1 MIKLPLYPELPKRP
15 IQEVEPLDRNA
26 DCARC
31 SLYQVNPAG
40 SRCIAANGQLG
51 DILVIGDSPTELE
64 RKTGLAFTS
73 STGKQLRK
81 LLGELAPGRNVV
93 YTYALGCKPG
103 RDTDFDQAVSMCRP
117 YLAKVIEECN
127 PKIILL
133 VGSLAGSSVLDLG
146 YNWQDIR
153 NGFAWLHRDTG
164 SIPVYMLPTL
174 SQGYRNHLV
183 MKALREDLRKALV
196 WGPHN
201 TYRLAL
207 TASYAI
213 IDDARGAE
221 QAYAELKSAG
231 LVVAT
236 DVETSGMMFEP
247 DFRIECLAVANRDFA
262 YVFSRRCLEDSDS
275 ILWLRR
281 ILQELDHTS
290 WNGQYDLCAIECERL
305 LHPNGRDLKRPLLN
319 LQSDARLKRKIG
331 DSEAAGDLA
340 TCANLVGMGGHKDE
354 QHGALEAIC
363 GELRALALATTLT
376 PTGRTRKAPRCLS
389 VDPTQVPK
397 QWLRWLNDGY
407 SPHKFAHRFV
417 PKHIE
422 HRYVALDAY
431 STVLL
436 EELCTANLLDQEDE
450 GQITIWE
457 EVTKPSMYAW
467 ARAKL
472 NGFPTDKGAVQLF
485 SDYLKS
491 EAGLCLKKIH
501 AYKPDL
507 NPRSSQQVGKFLN
520 DLGLKS
526 KRKTDSNEQSW
537 SKDVLEGMKDKHPII
552 PLLLRYK
559 LLTHTDTNFA
569 GGMLSDIR
577 SDGRVHPSYL
587 QDGTASGRPS
597 CIAKGTPIEIVRD
610 VSKQPLGTPIEDVKV
625 GDYAYAFDDDLK
637 LVIRKVTAVIPNG
650 VKKVLRLHW
659 QGSGHQHKGYLDLT
673 ADHLVRRT
681 DGTYVRADNL
691 HVGERVMALHRGV
704 KGRHGYGRLWPTGGG
719 EIRDHR
725 LVYSETI
732 GGNPEHVHHKNGN
745 KLDNRPENLEGLTHK
760 DHTSHHA
767 KTRSPEALA
776 KMGNTIH
783 QKWVNNREEMMK
795 IHPRDGSNN
804 GRYLGL
810 TKEWILT
817 ELTRFGGATVKMARA
832 HGLDYATLQKYM
844 KEHSIDRRE
853 FKKLCKQR
861 NHEIVRIEELSESV
875 EVYDLTIDDVH
886 NFIASEIC
894 VHNCT
899 DPNFFNRLKGRDAQS
914 RELGNMLRSC
924 HKAPTGWSI
933 IEADMGQIEIRLAAY
948 LSQDAAMIAMLNSGV
963 DFHTRSAELF
973 APYMG
978 KDLSKMTQEEKDIF
992 RENCKTSNFAAI
1004 YEIPSQLGFMLS
1016 KRLGIDKGPANDLGR
1031 AMFKTYTGLR
1041 RFMDTSYAE
1050 AYANGYTRTHW
1061 KGKPARKRPM
1071 IGMGKNPPTLSD
1083 LEKELRF
1090 NRGDDQGTDED
1101 SPESSGGLDV
1111 TAARGTYNTDV
1122 QGCYPGHMRIL
1133 TKSGY
1138 IPIIEAPEFGEVW
1151 TGSAWKPY
1159 KRLDRGEAQLADI
1172 YLSNGHI
1179 HHCDVRHK
1187 LLTETADGYEF
1198 KHYSDLQPGDKVCLS
1213 LAQPRE
1219 FGDSPVSTKEAYW
1232 MGFAIGNG
1240 CTRQRNL
1247 LAVTFGDRKGRY
1259 NRIDKSNE
1267 FREFV
1272 HGIGFQDRND
1282 FVKSGCLTVNVE
1294 SKELRERWEELG
1306 YPWGCLARDKS
1317 IPTCIW
1323 TANLEA
1329 RKQFLIGLLDADGT
1343 VGSKRSAAN
1352 LHMASRELLQQAQ
1365 LLFRTVGVTSVL
1377 LQTTATSWR
1386 LCLNSM
1392 QASQELAYG
1401 MCGGTKLIISD
1412 ERVPAFLVRKFIE
1425 LCPKWPSADRS
1436 GYTLHSRMKSGGY
1449 TNIYTFLD
1457 MAKTAGVDLGTP
1469 IYSTSRVVKKVDL
1482 GTTETTYT
1490 LSVSDPGHRF
1500 DCEGVIAKNSAVD
1513 IITSMLKPVT
1523 DWLDA
1528 NTDGGQFILQIY
1540 DSIMLLVKDEDL
1552 DKTLKFLVSLM
1563 KDEQEPKVGYVS
1575 GIPLVV
1581 DVKVGKSW
1589 DSLKKVKLT

>member
-31 SLYQVNPAG
+31 SLHQVNPAG
-40 SRCIAANGQLG
+40 SRCIPANGQLG

-103 RDTDFDQAVSMCRP
+103 RDTDFDRAVSMCRP

-164 SIPVYMLPTL
+164 SVPVYMLPTL

-183 MKALREDLRKALV
+183 MKALREDLRKALI

-201 TYRLAL
+201 TYKLAL

-213 IDDARGAE
+213 INDAQGAE
-221 QAYAELKSAG
+221 QAYVELKSAG

-247 DFRIECLAVANRDFA
+247 DFRIECLAVANRDFT
-262 YVFSRRCLEDSDS
+262 YVFSRSCLEDPNA
-275 ILWLRR
+275 IGWLRR

-290 WNGQYDLCAIECERL
+290 WNGQYDLCAIECEQV
-305 LHPNGRDLKRPLLN
+305 LHPNGRDVKRPLLN

-376 PTGRTRKAPRCLS
+376 PTGRTRKSPRCLS

-436 EELCTANLLDQEDE
+436 EELCTANLLDQEDD

-491 EAGLCLKKIH
+491 EAELCLKKIH

-597 CIAKGTPIEIVRD
+597 C
-610 VSKQPLGTPIEDVKV
+610 
-625 GDYAYAFDDDLK
+625 
-637 LVIRKVTAVIPNG
+637 
-650 VKKVLRLHW
+650 
-659 QGSGHQHKGYLDLT
+659 
-673 ADHLVRRT
+673 
-681 DGTYVRADNL
+681 
-691 HVGERVMALHRGV
+691 
-704 KGRHGYGRLWPTGGG
+704 
-719 EIRDHR
+719 
-725 LVYSETI
+725 
-732 GGNPEHVHHKNGN
+732 
-745 KLDNRPENLEGLTHK
+745 
-760 DHTSHHA
+760 
-767 KTRSPEALA
+767 
-776 KMGNTIH
+776 
-783 QKWVNNREEMMK
+783 
-795 IHPRDGSNN
+795 
-804 GRYLGL
+804 
-810 TKEWILT
+810 
-817 ELTRFGGATVKMARA
+817 
-832 HGLDYATLQKYM
+832 
-844 KEHSIDRRE
+844 
-853 FKKLCKQR
+853 
-861 NHEIVRIEELSESV
+861 
-875 EVYDLTIDDVH
+875 
-886 NFIASEIC
+886 
-894 VHNCT
+894 T

-924 HKAPTGWSI
+924 HKAPPGWSI

-1101 SPESSGGLDV
+1101 SPEGSGSLDV

-1122 QGCYPGHMRIL
+1122 QGCYPGHMKIL

-1213 LAQPRE
+1213 LAQPKE
-1219 FGDSPVSTKEAYW
+1219 FGDSPVSAKEAYW

-1259 NRIDKSNE
+1259 NRIDKSSE

-1343 VGSKRSAAN
+1343 VGSRRSAAN

-1365 LLFRTVGVTSVL
+1365 LLFRTVGVTSTL
-1377 LQTTATSWR
+1377 MRTTATSWR

-1412 ERVPAFLVRKFIE
+1412 EHVPAFLVRKFIE

-1449 TNIYTFLD
+1449 TNVYTFLD
-1457 MAKTAGVDLGTP
+1457 MAKRAGVDLGTP
-1469 IYSTSRVVKKVDL
+1469 VYSTSRVVKKVDL